1 MGNNCC
7 SSGGGAEGEAGNGK
21 AVKIKRPRW
30 RSEEPIT
37 EEQLQRMREEFW
49 ETEPHYGG
57 NRVIWD
63 ALKAAC
69 EAHDPE
75 TMQLILDSAGVIVAT
90 EDMSTCYDERGA
102 RYQLPNYVLSRPV
115 NLVRTSTSGKETVP
129 EHSPRVQSLHS
140 RPPQEVAL
148 MAR

>member
-1 MGNNCC
+1 MGNSCC
-7 SSGGGAEGEAGNGK
+7 TPGGGAQDDGDRNSTS
-21 AVKIKRPRW
+21 VKIKRPRW
-30 RSEEPIT
+30 RSDEPIT

-57 NRVIWD
+57 DRVIWD

-69 EAHDPE
+69 EAQDPE
-75 TMQLILDSAGVIVAT
+75 TTQLLLESAGVIVAS

-102 RYQLPNYVLSRPV
+102 RYQLPNYVLSRPL
-115 NLVRTSTSGKETVP
+115 NLVKTSTSGKD
-129 EHSPRVQSLHS
+129 SRVQAPQVAL
-140 RPPQEVAL
+140 PQEVAL